1 MGLWFRLRHSRRAI
15 LAATAGGAL
24 IAASLAACGP
34 APAGS
39 AGTASAAAASS
50 TTPDDSLDSMPFGS
64 VGGGFTP
71 LAGGLVASVPVGAG
85 QTVTV
90 PVAGQAGVPASGAGA
105 AALAVAATGGAG
117 GGSVTVYPAGG
128 SQPAVPSV
136 SWPSV
141 PGPGGDGASG
151 LAVAGLGSTGSVAVH
166 NSSRHQVTVSL
177 DADGYWLSGAPAAA
191 GAFGPLA
198 GGQLARVL
206 VGGGQTVMVQA
217 AGHAGVPA
225 EGAGT
230 VALAV
235 AVSAFGTG
243 SVSVYPPGA
252 GRPAAPSVS
261 WADASS
267 AAGGAAASG
276 VAVSALSS
284 GGTVAVHNSSASP
297 AVVTLAAD
305 GYWLSGMPAA
315 AGTFGPVGGGRVARV
330 VVGGGQTATVPVA
343 GLAGVPASG
352 AGAAALSVRAAAGP
366 AAGSVTVYPAGAS
379 LPGVAS
385 LSWPARR
392 AAAGLVVSELSSS
405 GTVAVHNSSAS
416 PVTVTLAA
424 AGFWLSKGR
433 VVSDITAKPTTVTLA
448 GSDITAVSGDPS
460 ASQTVTLAAGVPV
473 PAVGRVLV
481 APVSATAP
489 DGLLGTVTAVAG
501 GDGGAH
507 VLILT
512 PATLDQAYSTFDVS
526 TSQALTSS
534 DIVQAAGSPGG
545 QAMTAGATPLSGAP
559 AAAPPAQA
567 RDLADQTSGLGFSIS
582 QAQFTCKG
590 SSSSAITLTAD
601 LSKINFDLSL
611 DADPSA
617 PNIHFLVTADPVFG
631 INVNFT
637 GTVTC
642 ELSDAH
648 FIEADIPI
656 PGDPRPVG

>member
-1 MGLWFRLRHSRRAI
+1 
-15 LAATAGGAL
+15 
-24 IAASLAACGP
+24 
-34 APAGS
+34 
-39 AGTASAAAASS
+39 
-50 TTPDDSLDSMPFGS
+50 
-64 VGGGFTP
+64 
-71 LAGGLVASVPVGAG
+71 
-85 QTVTV
+85 
-90 PVAGQAGVPASGAGA
+90 
-105 AALAVAATGGAG
+105 
-117 GGSVTVYPAGG
+117 
-128 SQPAVPSV
+128 
-136 SWPSV
+136 
-141 PGPGGDGASG
+141 
-151 LAVAGLGSTGSVAVH
+151 
-166 NSSRHQVTVSL
+166 
-177 DADGYWLSGAPAAA
+177 
-191 GAFGPLA
+191 
-198 GGQLARVL
+198 
-206 VGGGQTVMVQA
+206 
-217 AGHAGVPA
+217 
-225 EGAGT
+225 
-230 VALAV
+230 
-235 AVSAFGTG
+235 
-243 SVSVYPPGA
+243 
-252 GRPAAPSVS
+252 
-261 WADASS
+261 
-267 AAGGAAASG
+267 
-276 VAVSALSS
+276 
-284 GGTVAVHNSSASP
+284 
-297 AVVTLAAD
+297 
-305 GYWLSGMPAA
+305 
-315 AGTFGPVGGGRVARV
+315 